1 MKDTRHTSRDSAG
14 RKRQRSLSEKDGAAR
29 WECCS
34 EENVTAAA
42 ESPLVVECFN
52 EGAAGGFQRRGHA
65 GTDSEQDG
73 PVSRLLLT
81 LSILHSDR
89 K

>member
-1 MKDTRHTSRDSAG
+1 MVAAAVVALR
-14 RKRQRSLSEKDGAAR
+14 RQPETA
-29 WECCS
+29 
-34 EENVTAAA
+34 TAAA
-42 ESPLVVECFN
+42 ESPLVVECLK
-52 EGAAGGFQRRGHA
+52 ERAAGGFQRKGHA